1 MATSETP
8 FAVKLVAEL
17 MSEISVFIR
26 RLEAAEA
33 QLQRLQFFTSDMN
46 VNLED
51 VTMRV
56 IAMEQAAQRRVVD
69 E

>member
-1 MATSETP
+1 MATSEMP
-8 FAVKLVAEL
+8 YAVKLVAEL
-17 MSEISVFIR
+17 MSEIDVLIK
-26 RLEAAEA
+26 RLKEAEA
-33 QLQRLQFFTSDMN
+33 KLQRLQFFTSDMN
-46 VNLED
+46 VNLEN